1 MVPKKAECRTER
13 VSAAPDGMYFHV
25 MRVRTGT
32 FATLCCVLIALAS
45 APAASAADP
54 YHGVFAT
61 DMSNP
66 PARLAADM
74 DAYART
80 GAGTLREHL
89 FWDRI
94 ERSPGVFDWADT
106 DAMVAAAQARGMT
119 ILPVLVGTPAFYSTR
134 PAGST
139 GDGWPPR
146 EPGMIT
152 RFAQELTKRYG
163 TNGTYWG
170 CLLPGLL
177 CRRPYKPILAYQV
190 WNEPDIAAWWRTG
203 VNAGQYNALLAAA
216 YNGLKA
222 GDSKAEVVIAGL
234 TIRVGDPGSYLE
246 QLYNLGAA
254 AYFDTMAL
262 HAYGGSIGAVTGV
275 IRRVRNIMIAK
286 NDGATP
292 MRITEYGFA
301 TGGVREWV
309 GTPACQAALIYA
321 TTRELVLRKAEF
333 GLKAINQFQWR
344 DAATGTTQ
352 GWPNYAGMLYFDGTP
367 KPSLAAYTEAV
378 AGRPPPPGQ
387 TVPLA
392 CPALNQG

>member
-1 MVPKKAECRTER
+1 
-13 VSAAPDGMYFHV
+13 MYFRV
-25 MRVRTGT
+25 MRVRAGT
-32 FATLCCVLIALAS
+32 FATLCCVLLAWAC
-45 APAASAADP
+45 APSASAADP

-66 PARLAADM
+66 AATLAADM
-74 DAYART
+74 NAYART

-94 ERSPGVFDWADT
+94 ERWPGVFDWSDT
-106 DAMVAAAQARGMT
+106 DAMVAAAQSRGMT
-119 ILPVLVGTPAFYSTR
+119 ILPVLVSTPAFYSTR

-146 EPGMIT
+146 DPAMIT

-190 WNEPDIAAWWRTG
+190 WNEPDIIQWWRTG
-203 VNAGQYNALLAAA
+203 VNPAQYNALLAAA
-216 YNGLKA
+216 YRGLKA
-222 GDSKAEVVIAGL
+222 GDPKAEVVIAGL
-234 TIRVGDPGSYLE
+234 TIRVGDAGGYLE

-254 AYFDTMAL
+254 PYFDTMAL
-262 HAYGGSIGAVTGV
+262 HAYGGNISGVTGV
-275 IRRVRNIMIAK
+275 IRKVRNIMIAK
-286 NDGATP
+286 GDGATP

-309 GTPACQAALIYA
+309 ATPTCQAALIYA
-321 TTRELVLRKAEF
+321 TTRELVLRKAEL

-344 DAATGTTQ
+344 DATADPTLS
-352 GWPNYAGMLYFDGTP
+352 WPNYAGMHYFDRTP
-367 KPSLAAYTEAV
+367 KPSLTAYTEAV
-378 AGRPPPPGQ
+378 AGRPPPAGQ

-392 CPALNQG
+392 CPSQFQG